1 MTEKAFAH
9 HLDKLLAELIQH
21 PHREEVLQIA
31 ADQLAD
37 DMLVLDAQVI

>member
-9 HLDKLLAELIQH
+9 HLDKLLAELMQH

-31 ADQLAD
+31 AEQLSD
-37 DMLVLDAQVI
+37 DTLVLPSEII

>member
-9 HLDKLLAELIQH
+9 HLDKLLAELMQH

-31 ADQLAD
+31 VDQLAD
-37 DMLVLDAQVI
+37 DTLVLPSEII

>member
-9 HLDKLLAELIQH
+9 HLDKLLAELMQH

-37 DMLVLDAQVI
+37 DTLVLPSEII